1 MQQYASEESIKSEED
16 RWDLFMVKA
25 WSGEPESLLFRAYK
39 LHSGKPK
46 VSKPNQCAEHT
57 LKLKKLSTGTSQGER
72 A

>member
-1 MQQYASEESIKSEED
+1 MQQHASEESIKIEED

-46 VSKPNQCAEHT
+46 VSKPNHSA
-57 LKLKKLSTGTSQGER
+57 LSTL
-72 A
+72 